1 MVMLASEGKRGAGG
15 LGLSNSISKQMVLK
29 RVVSV
34 ILDDSHRYYE
44 GADTIGTIYYEDPY
58 GSINIKGGKPE
69 AYDPKNYAKPITP
82 NNQFYPLIGE
92 LIFLVSTMS
101 NKPFGQNSVVIFF
114 QLVNSN

>member
-44 GADTIGTIYYEDPY
+44 GADTIGTIYYEHIVYED
-58 GSINIKGGKPE
+58 N
-69 AYDPKNYAKPITP
+69 D
-82 NNQFYPLIGE
+82 
-92 LIFLVSTMS
+92 
-101 NKPFGQNSVVIFF
+101 
-114 QLVNSN
+114 

>member
-92 LIFLVSTMS
+92 LVFLVSTMS
-101 NKPFGQNSVVIFF
+101 NKPFGQNSTK
-114 QLVNSN
+114 QYKSQNY